1 MRAWIDHF
9 GKAFGWSL
17 SGLRILV
24 TSEMAA
30 RMELAAA
37 AAGLAWIAWLGRSW
51 QEIGFYV
58 ILCLVTLAV
67 EALNTAVETIVDEV
81 SPGRS
86 SFAGRAKDH
95 IFKHHAADADRLFP
109 GFRNKGPFACRKPV
123 SLYNEGSRSFV

>member
-1 MRAWIDHF
+1 MHAWIDHF

-37 AAGLAWIAWLGRSW
+37 AAGLAWLAWLGRSW
-51 QEIGFYV
+51 QEIGIYL

-67 EALNTAVETIVDEV
+67 EALNTAVETIVDEI

-86 SFAGRAKDH
+86 AFAGRAKDLGS
-95 IFKHHAADADRLFP
+95 AAVFLMIGATGLYVL
-109 GFRNKGPFACRKPV
+109 GLTAA
-123 SLYNEGSRSFV
+123 SLLSRASA